1 MDLHLVCLST
11 NKLVAH
17 GWQMSVTKP
26 DTDRTIAQRLPALM
40 QDRKLTPASGV
51 PLGWALEYHTVIL
64 FSMKYK
70 FILFLPGYLKAQLVT
85 LIQLAQ
91 RGPEPL

>member
-51 PLGWALEYHTVIL
+51 PLGWALEYHTLIL

-70 FILFLPGYLKAQLVT
+70 FILFLPGYLKAQFGHVDT
-85 LIQLAQ
+85 AGTA
-91 RGPEPL
+91 GP